1 MCIKIADSEIDTV
14 KALMSMSL
22 NAIIADIFD
31 LDLDEIKP
39 ELHLNNDLHISAN
52 QQQELHDTIAEY
64 FDNLSVDFTKIK
76 TLNDLFEVVIFTEF

>member
-1 MCIKIADSEIDTV
+1 MCIKVADNELDTV

-39 ELHLNNDLHISAN
+39 ELHLNNDLNISPA
-52 QQQELHDTIAEY
+52 QQDELLETIAEY
-64 FDNLSVDFTKIK
+64 FDDIKIDLTKIR
-76 TLNDLFEVVIFTEF
+76 TLNDLFEVVIFSEF